1 MSVAKLK
8 YVSFY
13 WGMEQVIHQVQI
25 LSPVGKKAG
34 TVRPVPLSCKEQLL
48 SKPQL
53 HLARIRSEL
62 THSWVI
68 ATPPG

>member
-1 MSVAKLK
+1 MCLLLL
-8 YVSFY
+8 
-13 WGMEQVIHQVQI
+13 GHIHQVQI

-34 TVRPVPLSCKEQLL
+34 TVCSGLLSCKEQLH

-53 HLARIRSEL
+53 HLARIGPEL